1 MFWQYLHN
9 SIQDGQSGQ
18 NNFQSA
24 SQREDS
30 PKTTQQQSN
39 PNYKQRDN
47 INGIKGIQRS
57 SSLGDQGDCTAESHR
72 SPTIEVCAI
81 QQRVKADQSKKQ
93 KQTRRV
99 SPKME
104 RQRHSPQSKRKEES
118 PERVLNEI
126 EASKLSDIEF
136 NNSYKEAQ

>member
-1 MFWQYLHN
+1 M
-9 SIQDGQSGQ
+9 
-18 NNFQSA
+18 
-24 SQREDS
+24 
-30 PKTTQQQSN
+30 TQQQSK
-39 PNYKQRDN
+39 PNYNQRAN
-47 INGIKGIQRS
+47 INNTKGITRAS
-57 SSLGDQGDCTAESHR
+57 SSDQGDCTAESHR

-81 QQRVKADQSKKQ
+81 KQRVKADQSKKQ